1 MSDDAAAEGEAKPKK
16 PWLLIIGIIFGVII
30 LTVGTVIGTLFATGF
45 FNAEDQ
51 LEAELAQIEEA
62 EGEGEGEEEAAGP
75 ELMETP
81 NPSRLDTLYYQ
92 MPTAFT
98 ANLLSSRKVMQI
110 SITVMTHYDQLVID
124 NVTKHEPSIR
134 ASILARL
141 SQVTEEE
148 SMAPDFRA
156 TIAEELRLVIN
167 SELEAAEDF
176 GGIEKVLFTEFL
188 MQ

>member
-1 MSDDAAAEGEAKPKK
+1 MSEEVAADGEAKAKK

-45 FNAEDQ
+45 FSEDNQ
-51 LEAELAQIEEA
+51 LEAELAEIESM
-62 EGEGEGEEEAAGP
+62 EGEAAESEAAPTP
-75 ELMETP
+75 ELLETP
-81 NPSRLDTLYYQ
+81 NPSRLETLYYQ
-92 MPTAFT
+92 MPAAFT
-98 ANLLSSRKVMQI
+98 ANLANSRKVMQI

-134 ASILARL
+134 AAILARL
-141 SQVTEEE
+141 SSIDEQQ
-148 SMAPDFRA
+148 SMAADFRA
-156 TIAEELRLVIN
+156 TMAEELRLVIN
-167 SELEAAEDF
+167 SELESAEDF

>member
-1 MSDDAAAEGEAKPKK
+1 MSEEVAAEGEAKAKK

-30 LTVGTVIGTLFATGF
+30 LTAGTVIGTLFATGF

-98 ANLLSSRKVMQI
+98 ANLL
-110 SITVMTHYDQLVID
+110 
-124 NVTKHEPSIR
+124 
-134 ASILARL
+134 
-141 SQVTEEE
+141 
-148 SMAPDFRA
+148 
-156 TIAEELRLVIN
+156 
-167 SELEAAEDF
+167 
-176 GGIEKVLFTEFL
+176 
-188 MQ
+188 

>member
-62 EGEGEGEEEAAGP
+62 EGEGEEEAAGP

-148 SMAPDFRA
+148 SMAPDFRSK
-156 TIAEELRLVIN
+156 IAEELRLVIN